1 MMRKCPVNEV
11 TCTNEAMRFRL
22 SLLLYT
28 RPLTASQLTW
38 CVRNAFAS
46 DACELHI
53 NKICKSDNEKI
64 HITLTESKVFSTP
77 PPPWKNTTTKTNC
90 TFFSTKRW
98 KTVKKRKRRNLI
110 LKKILGKR
118 QKIPQPLRL
127 TIF

>member
-53 NKICKSDNEKI
+53 NKICESDNEKI

-77 PPPWKNTTTKTNC
+77 PPPLERTQQQKQTVPSFWQKGGRQWKKGREGT
-90 TFFSTKRW
+90 W
-98 KTVKKRKRRNLI
+98 YWRR
-110 LKKILGKR
+110 
-118 QKIPQPLRL
+118 
-127 TIF
+127 F